1 MSLSQELR
9 LQLKENPGIL
19 FKSSWFLFLTL
30 PVTSVGSVGRCSSS
44 VSPATRQCYE
54 KLFVEAIMCREL
66 SVLKTFTAAM
76 FKNTEAFFA
85 YSPSLA
91 LLKDTFSVSLNT
103 SRFLLLPIAL

>member
-1 MSLSQELR
+1 
-9 LQLKENPGIL
+9 
-19 FKSSWFLFLTL
+19 
-30 PVTSVGSVGRCSSS
+30 
-44 VSPATRQCYE
+44 
-54 KLFVEAIMCREL
+54 MCREL